1 MKYVSL
7 AILLV
12 LAGALSQATAADA
25 KAGEELYQTKCR
37 SCHGPDG
44 QGKEALEKLFQVEM
58 KALGSKEVQD
68 QTDEQLAKVVTA
80 GYGKM
85 PAVNGVSDSDVSD
98 IIAFVRTLKKTD

>member
-1 MKYVSL
+1 MKNVSL
-7 AILLV
+7 ALLLV
-12 LAGALSQATAADA
+12 LVGSVSHAVAADA
-25 KAGEELYQTKCR
+25 KAGQEIYQTKCR

-44 QGKEALEKLFQVEM
+44 QGKEALEKLFQVDM
-58 KALGSKEVQD
+58 KALGSENVQD

-85 PAVNGVSDSDVSD
+85 PAVKGVSDSDVSD